1 MTISRIAILTVA
13 LSAPLAAQ
21 WLNHPTP
28 GIPRTPDGKPNLAAP
43 APRAADGHPDFSGL
57 WNKLS
62 PTYSR
67 NVAADLKPE
76 EIQPW
81 AQDLVKERIENLDR
95 DFMNVLCLPLGP
107 LYPTDA
113 DSTGAEQIKIVQTP
127 GLIIILNPDL
137 TYRQIYTDGRSL
149 EPAPNPTW
157 MGYSVGRWDGD
168 TLVVD
173 SFGFNDRTWLDH
185 DGHPHT
191 EALRMTER

>member
-21 WLNHPTP
+21 WLTPPTP
-28 GIPRTPDGKPNLAAP
+28 GIPRTPAGNPNFAAP

-67 NVAADLKPE
+67 NVAADLKPG

-173 SFGFNDRTWLDH
+173 SFGFNDRT
-185 DGHPHT
+185 
-191 EALRMTER
+191 